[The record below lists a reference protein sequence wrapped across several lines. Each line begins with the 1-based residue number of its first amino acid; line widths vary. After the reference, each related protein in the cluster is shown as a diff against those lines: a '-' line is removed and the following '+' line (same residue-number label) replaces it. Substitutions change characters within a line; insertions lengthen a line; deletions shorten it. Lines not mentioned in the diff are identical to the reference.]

1 MKKFNNKY
9 ILILFSEQEIIAKGY
24 PSYTTSA
31 GWLGYTDI
39 QLRKLCQKYL
49 TTGWT
54 RLVNFLPSSDRC
66 RI

>member
-1 MKKFNNKY
+1 M
-9 ILILFSEQEIIAKGY
+9 LILFSEQEIIAKGY

-54 RLVNFLPSSDRC
+54 RLINFLPFFSLL
-66 RI
+66 